1 MKHSS
6 PIGKGPT
13 HSVHTAGD
21 RSDTVD
27 SDPEGGVF
35 GGTTI
40 GPHPSASAQSTE
52 GVLRFCGGIGST
64 GIGPQSS
71 PSGHGNTILVEREL
85 TGTIGAGR
93 GLAKTA
99 RRLQVSSLSTC
110 SMVVYLVV
118 HLTVCSQAGHEKRNE

>member
-21 RSDTVD
+21 RRDTVD

-40 GPHPSASAQSTE
+40 GPHPLASAQSTE

-71 PSGHGNTILVEREL
+71 PSGHGTTILVEREFA
-85 TGTIGAGR
+85 GTMSAGR

-99 RRLQVSSLSTC
+99 RRLQVSFLSTC

>member
-21 RSDTVD
+21 RRD

-71 PSGHGNTILVEREL
+71 PRGHGDTILVEREFA
-85 TGTIGAGR
+85 GTMSAGR

-99 RRLQVSSLSTC
+99 RRLHVSSLSTC

-118 HLTVCSQAGHEKRNE
+118 HLTVCSQAGHEKTNE